1 MPMEPPSSDAV
12 ELTRR
17 SLEAANRRDLDAIQS
32 FFAPNAVWETLLD
45 GPIEGEEAIRE
56 AFADWL
62 RSYDAYEV
70 ELEGITHV
78 GGGVVLA
85 LTRHQARL
93 TGGGD
98 VHQAFPCV
106 YVWEDGVITRFLT
119 TWDHEGADEARATA
133 ARLAAERG

>member
-1 MPMEPPSSDAV
+1 MPAALPAPDAV
-12 ELTRR
+12 DLTRR

-45 GPIEGEEAIRE
+45 GPIEGKEAIRG

-85 LTRHQARL
+85 LTRHRGRL
-93 TGGGD
+93 AGGGD

-106 YVWEDGVITRFLT
+106 YVWEGGVITRFLT
-119 TWDHEGADEARATA
+119 RWDHLGNDEARAAA
-133 ARLAAERG
+133 ARLVADGA